1 MRRTLR
7 LLANVKPARYL
18 EAGTPTGLTGLY
30 TATSPRSTLLYL
42 YNTTLEKLKAAPETS
57 LYRQSV
63 EALTKHRM
71 SIVTA
76 AEPAGHK
83 EWAAQA
89 QKILDENPD
98 GFRITNNSTL
108 NGASM
113 RVVERNGQK
122 YMMRH
127 EPQEKDI
134 RYQEWDGEIDEGA
147 ELEGPRSAEERADQE
162 LIFERKPEQL
172 AKVHWEPE
180 PQLTVEQVEEIETKI
195 GCGLIEEVIEVARGE
210 LKLVDTMLESK
221 PWEAL
226 EEKPAEG
233 QWEYFERK

>member
-1 MRRTLR
+1 MRRTFR

-71 SIVTA
+71 AIVTA

-83 EWAAQA
+83 EWATQA
-89 QKILDENPD
+89 QKILDENPG

-127 EPQEKDI
+127 EPPAKDI
-134 RYQEWDGEIDEGA
+134 RYEEWDGEIDEGA
-147 ELEGPRSAEERADQE
+147 ELEGPRSADERADQE

-180 PQLTVEQVEEIETKI
+180 PQLTAQQYVYPDQR
-195 GCGLIEEVIEVARGE
+195 L
-210 LKLVDTMLESK
+210 
-221 PWEAL
+221 
-226 EEKPAEG
+226 
-233 QWEYFERK
+233 